1 MLASATQR
9 LLPCAATK
17 YSANIAPE
25 GCHWRGQPML
35 VTAAENARR
44 KK

>member
-1 MLASATQR
+1 MSASATQR

-17 YSANIAPE
+17 YSTNIAPE
-25 GCHWRGQPML
+25 GCHWHGQPMP
-35 VTAAENARR
+35 VAAAEKARR